1 MKPMRLPLTTIAL
14 FVTLAVAPAL
24 AQTYYAIM
32 GAGLEL
38 CGAWTEARQ
47 QNKAEVPEHWLL
59 GYLSGIASE
68 SVSGTDPLNGMDAEA
83 VFAWVDNY
91 CRAHP
96 LDTIERAGGSFAR
109 QHRR

>member
-1 MKPMRLPLTTIAL
+1 MRLPLTCIAL
-14 FVTLAVAPAL
+14 FVTLPVAPAL
-24 AQTYYAIM
+24 AQPNYAIM
-32 GAGLEL
+32 GAGLEY

-47 QNKAEVPEHWLL
+47 QNAAELPEHWLL
-59 GYLSGIASE
+59 GYLSGIGSE
-68 SVSGTDPLNGMDAEA
+68 SVSGTDPLKSMDAEA